1 MTRCITRYAYLY
13 GTAQETFRE
22 DHRLFEYLGRS
33 AEILLPNDFGFGA
46 EPGELALGVVP
57 GFELEV
63 SDGFILGDAAG
74 EVVEC
79 LLIAEGGEGFGG
91 GRVKG

>member
-1 MTRCITRYAYLY
+1 M
-13 GTAQETFRE
+13 
-22 DHRLFEYLGRS
+22 FEYLGRS
-33 AEILLPNDFGFGA
+33 AEIVLPNDFGFGA

-74 EVVEC
+74 EVVEG
-79 LLIAEGGEGFGG
+79 LLVAEGGEGFGG
-91 GRVKG
+91 RRVKSQQMTGFFDEAGFPNTDGASIQSAI